1 MVLRT
6 QDRRPCTLQKNLT
19 RAESYRHLYASF
31 AVSNGPLSGGGRKR
45 TVCKKN
51 FDLTVF
57 KVIIFY
63 SKSLVYNLNFLSYCC
78 ISFNGDRF

>member
-1 MVLRT
+1 MLASLSQTDLCREV
-6 QDRRPCTLQKNLT
+6 
-19 RAESYRHLYASF
+19 AEKEQF
-31 AVSNGPLSGGGRKR
+31 VKR
-45 TVCKKN
+45 N